1 LKWSNDD
8 HEYMAH
14 AIQLARQ
21 GQYSCQ
27 PNPRVG
33 CVIVLDDKI
42 VGEGSHIQAGKEHA
56 EIIAL
61 KQAGTKSINATC
73 YVTLE
78 PCVHTG
84 KTPPCTDALIKSG
97 ITKII
102 AAMVD
107 PNPKVNGQGLTNLEN
122 NGVYVH
128 SGLLEEEARN
138 LNKGYIKRMTS
149 NMPYVRCKL
158 AMSVDGKTALASG
171 NSKWITGEQA
181 RRDVQKLRAVSCA
194 VMTGIGTILSD
205 NPMLNVR
212 KINTFQRQP
221 VRVII
226 DRSLK
231 IPINANV
238 LHQPGKV
245 IIFTSAEDKQRTA
258 SLENIGAEVIRFE
271 RNPEFL
277 ASCLSYLTNEHEINE
292 VLIEAGAGLSGAILE
307 AGLVDELV
315 LYQAPII
322 LGDKAIDL
330 FNISKLH
337 NMNEKYSLTLN
348 DIRHLGND
356 VRLTYILKN

>member
-1 LKWSNDD
+1 MKWSNDD
-8 HEYMAH
+8 HGYMAH

-33 CVIVLDDKI
+33 CVIVQDDKI
-42 VGEGSHIQAGKEHA
+42 VGEGSHIQSGKEHA

-61 KQAGTKSINATC
+61 VQAGSKLVNATC

-84 KTPPCTDALIKSG
+84 KTPPCTDSLIKSG

-107 PNPKVNGQGLTNLEN
+107 PNPKVNGQGLTNLEQ
-122 NGVYVH
+122 NGVSVQ
-128 SGLLEEEARN
+128 SGLLEVEARK
-138 LNKGYIKRMTS
+138 LNKGYIQRMTR

-158 AMSVDGKTALASG
+158 AMSIDGKTALASG
-171 NSKWITGEQA
+171 NSKWITGEKA
-181 RRDVQKLRAVSCA
+181 RHDVQKLRAISCA

-205 NPMLNVR
+205 DPMLNVR
-212 KINTFQRQP
+212 EINTLERQP

-226 DRSLK
+226 DRTLK
-231 IPINANV
+231 IPINANI
-238 LHQPGKV
+238 LLQPGKV
-245 IIFTSAEDKQRTA
+245 IIFTTSDDKKRIT
-258 SLENIGAEVIRFE
+258 SLEKTGVVVKRFE

-277 ASCLSYLTNEHEINE
+277 TACLSYLTNEDEINE
-292 VLIEAGAGLSGAILE
+292 VLVEAGAGLSGAMLE
-307 AGLVDELV
+307 AGLIDELV

-330 FNISKLH
+330 FNISKLQ
-337 NMNEKYSLTLN
+337 NMNDKYLLALN

>member
-1 LKWSNDD
+1 
-8 HEYMAH
+8 MAH
-14 AIQLARQ
+14 AMQLARQ

-27 PNPRVG
+27 PNPKVG
-33 CVIVLDDKI
+33 CVIVQNKKI

-61 KQAGTKSINATC
+61 IQAGSKSNNATC

-84 KTPPCTDALIKSG
+84 KTPPCTDSLIKSG
-97 ITKII
+97 ISKVV

-107 PNPKVNGQGLTNLEN
+107 PNPKVNGQGLMNLEN
-122 NGVYVH
+122 NGVIVH

-138 LNKGYIKRMTS
+138 LNKGYVQRMTS
-149 NMPYVRCKL
+149 NLPYVRCKL

-205 NPMLNVR
+205 DPMLNVR
-212 KINTFQRQP
+212 GINTFERQP
-221 VRVII
+221 FRVII

-238 LHQPGKV
+238 LHQPGNV
-245 IIFTSAEDKQRTA
+245 VIFTSTDDKKRIA
-258 SLENIGAEVIRFE
+258 SLENIGVEVIRYE
-271 RNPEFL
+271 RNSEFL
-277 ASCLSYLTNEHEINE
+277 SNCLGYLTNEHQINE

-307 AGLVDELV
+307 AGMVNELV

-337 NMNEKYSLTLN
+337 NMNEKYSLALN